1 VETVT
6 APVTLHRESG
16 RHTLQPNS
24 IPAIYEEELHR
35 ESGRHTLQPNSI
47 PAIYEEEP
55 EEREAPAT
63 PTKLRSTKLAMV
75 NEESFNLGALPPVS
89 PRKWS
94 FQRPSWPRLHVPAAY
109 ELDTL
114 PPVSPQKWSFQRQK
128 WSFQRPQA
136 EVPPAHLPQTPP
148 KESVDHALARSK
160 RAPVHSTWCASSA
173 VWLPFVVLVAA
184 CAIAATSRATI
195 SGSSWSWIEWAL
207 DRWAQWVEPDDG
219 SVIFVPVPPARG

>member
-1 VETVT
+1 M
-6 APVTLHRESG
+6 TLHRESG

-24 IPAIYEEELHR
+24 IPAIYEEETLHR

-75 NEESFNLGALPPVS
+75 NEESFNIGALPPVS

-109 ELDTL
+109 ELDAL

-128 WSFQRPQA
+128 WSFQRPKP
-136 EVPPAHLPQTPP
+136 EVPPAHLPPTPP